1 MQGEN
6 NNPSVNG
13 IFDLSLQQFVIQD
26 ARITNEL
33 DTQNGFTN
41 QRITLNFR
49 LERRIMYFVLQSYVP
64 CTLITILRYF
74 GSIWMEP
81 LDDTNKT
88 SAGFHSGSIM
98 KQQLLECPLVLLLLW
113 QWQHFTPMFQGEC
126 QKYPISKHWTFS
138 CWHALSLCLWH
149 C

>member
-1 MQGEN
+1 MLISCLMELARYPLDQQICSLKMESYSHDYKELQLYVSLKTVKRFELIFQMMQGEN

-64 CTLITILRYF
+64 CTLITILR
-74 GSIWMEP
+74 
-81 LDDTNKT
+81 
-88 SAGFHSGSIM
+88 
-98 KQQLLECPLVLLLLW
+98 
-113 QWQHFTPMFQGEC
+113 
-126 QKYPISKHWTFS
+126 
-138 CWHALSLCLWH
+138 
-149 C
+149 

>member
-1 MQGEN
+1 MMQSEN

-74 GSIWMEP
+74 
-81 LDDTNKT
+81 
-88 SAGFHSGSIM
+88 
-98 KQQLLECPLVLLLLW
+98 LLNGAV
-113 QWQHFTPMFQGEC
+113 
-126 QKYPISKHWTFS
+126 
-138 CWHALSLCLWH
+138 
-149 C
+149 